1 MAAAQ
6 KTQGHKIADTIVRL
20 KFFYILAAAYSLVA
34 IPYTVLI
41 FVQTGH
47 ESNPF
52 DFVFYLNAPACRLL
66 DLFPDVI
73 RTGTALPQ
81 ILSCLLAG
89 LVQWTLMGGVIDV
102 LLSRFRGR

>member
-1 MAAAQ
+1 M
-6 KTQGHKIADTIVRL
+6 RL

-34 IPYTVLI
+34 IPYTVLL
-41 FVQTGH
+41 FSQTGH

-66 DLFPDVI
+66 DVFPDLI

-81 ILSCLLAG
+81 ILSCLVAG
-89 LVQWTLMGGVIDV
+89 LFQWTLMGLVIDV
-102 LLSRFRGR
+102 LLGRLRRRDAAG